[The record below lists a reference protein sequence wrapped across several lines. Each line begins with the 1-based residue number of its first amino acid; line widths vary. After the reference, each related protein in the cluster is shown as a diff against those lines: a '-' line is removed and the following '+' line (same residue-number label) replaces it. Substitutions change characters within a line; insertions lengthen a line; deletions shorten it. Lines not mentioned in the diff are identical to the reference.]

1 MLLIQQVSF
10 KPPQKEE
17 KLKKG
22 KRKVEGVTYTVTV
35 ETLCINKRLGFKR
48 NTPRIVLVV
57 SHL

>member
-22 KRKVEGVTYTVTV
+22 KRKVEGVTYIVTV